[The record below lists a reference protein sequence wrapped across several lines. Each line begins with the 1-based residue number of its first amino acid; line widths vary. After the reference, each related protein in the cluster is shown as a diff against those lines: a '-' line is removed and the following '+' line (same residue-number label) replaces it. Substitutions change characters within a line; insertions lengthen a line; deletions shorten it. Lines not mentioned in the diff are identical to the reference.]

1 MGIVKP
7 VVVNL
12 GPAGVVPVKGSV
24 VENVAPA
31 GVVPVNGS
39 VVENGAL
46 AGVVPVNGA
55 KSVFSQQEQS
65 QPGVNA

>member
-12 GPAGVVPVKGSV
+12 EPAGVVPVNGSV

-31 GVVPVNGS
+31 GVVPVNG
-39 VVENGAL
+39 
-46 AGVVPVNGA
+46 A
-55 KSVFSQQEQS
+55 KSIFSQQEQS
-65 QPGVNA
+65 QPGVTAYFP